1 MQELHKLFM
10 GICNYCILYLHL
22 YAICSIINLGGDDM
36 SIKELRKSLDLTQKQ
51 ASELVKIP
59 LRTYVNYENDSVKED
74 TIKYQYIKEQ
84 LEEYGR
90 IDETHGILTLEKI
103 KKFTSSV
110 LSKYPVD
117 YAYLFGSYAKEK
129 ATESSDIDLLVSTSI
144 TGMKFFGLI
153 EELRQELKK
162 KVEVITLSSL
172 EDNQELLH
180 EILKDGIK
188 IYG

>member
-1 MQELHKLFM
+1 MNKYAKCVILHV
-10 GICNYCILYLHL
+10 
-22 YAICSIINLGGDDM
+22 GGDMM
-36 SIKELRKSLDLTQKQ
+36 SIKELRKSLDLTQKE
-51 ASELVKIP
+51 ASKIVKIP
-59 LRTYVNYENDSVKED
+59 LRTYVNYENDSEKEN
-74 TIKYQYIKEQ
+74 TIKYQYIKET
-84 LEEYGR
+84 LEKYGR

-103 KKFTSSV
+103 KQLSSSV
-110 LSKYPVD
+110 LSKYPVE

-129 ATESSDIDLLVSTSI
+129 ATESSDIDLLVSTNI
-144 TGMKFFGLI
+144 TGMNFFGLI

>member
-1 MQELHKLFM
+1 
-10 GICNYCILYLHL
+10 
-22 YAICSIINLGGDDM
+22 M

>member
-1 MQELHKLFM
+1 MIK
-10 GICNYCILYLHL
+10 
-22 YAICSIINLGGDDM
+22 YAICVILHLGGDIM
-36 SIKELRKSLDLTQKQ
+36 SIKELRKTLNLTQKE
-51 ASELVKIP
+51 ASKIVEIP
-59 LRTYVNYENDSVKED
+59 LRTYVNYENDPAKED
-74 TIKYQYIKEQ
+74 TIKYQYIKEK

-103 KKFTSSV
+103 KKISSSV
-110 LSKYPVD
+110 LSKYPVE

-129 ATESSDIDLLVSTSI
+129 ATKTSDIDLLVSTST

-162 KVEVITLSSL
+162 KVEVITLSTL